1 MRRVVVLAA
10 IGVLWCAAARG
21 GAPEIP
27 FEVKGGAERAN
38 LAHQD
43 AQKLFKMRFP
53 KHEEIGGE
61 WKRPWELRFPGAS
74 ASEAEFWK
82 QVALKGLRPQFF
94 GVDRAAAEEL
104 SSAMFDDLHK
114 KLIADM
120 GSPAAQA
127 MPAGLRELIARRESL
142 PILALAQTRLITL
155 PVIESPPAFAA
166 RNQEM
171 GFKIARQMLTVA
183 ALPPDQQKK
192 AQGEIALLSFTLAI
206 DGLCPDAQGKTF
218 DQLKALFVDEVRL
231 VRRHSRMIY
240 AHIPPEE
247 AKKVEQSRQYVPKY
261 GTITI
266 DLCLIEPSAR
276 GRAKDLDAAG
286 VKELAVGMQK
296 AFENN
301 LAIFQEIAK
310 LQAARGQ
317 GDPAAAL
324 AAAGTRPAIAGE
336 PRALG
341 DNSWLL
347 SVSGVPIG
355 PQMGVQYFGRVR
367 NGIAVVN
374 LQGMGTMP
382 AEWFAKQMDF
392 FLSAMDER
400 TRVYRD
406 EAEGLK

>member
-1 MRRVVVLAA
+1 MIRLGLLLA
-10 IGVLWCAAARG
+10 IGILWRAAALA

-27 FEVKGGAERAN
+27 FEVKGGSDRAK

-74 ASEAEFWK
+74 ANEADFWK

-94 GVDRAAAEEL
+94 GVDRAQTEEL

-114 KLIADM
+114 KIMADM
-120 GSPAAQA
+120 GSPGAQA
-127 MPAGLRELIARRESL
+127 MPAGLRELIARRESM

-183 ALPPDQQKK
+183 SLPPDQQKQ

-206 DGLCPDAQGKTF
+206 DGLCPDTQGKTY
-218 DQLKALFVDEVRL
+218 DQIKAMFVDEVRL

-276 GRAKDLDAAG
+276 NRARDLDAAG
-286 VKELAVGMQK
+286 VKELAGGMQK

-301 LAIFQEIAK
+301 LVIFQEIAK

-317 GDPAAAL
+317 GDPAAML
-324 AAAGTRPAIAGE
+324 AAADTRPAIAGE
-336 PRALG
+336 PKSLG
-341 DNSWLL
+341 DNSWML
-347 SVSGVPIG
+347 SVSGMPMG
-355 PQMGVQYFGRVR
+355 PEMGVQVFARVR

-374 LQGMGTMP
+374 LQGVGTMP
-382 AEWFAKQMDF
+382 ADWFAKQMDF
-392 FLSAMDER
+392 FLAAMDER